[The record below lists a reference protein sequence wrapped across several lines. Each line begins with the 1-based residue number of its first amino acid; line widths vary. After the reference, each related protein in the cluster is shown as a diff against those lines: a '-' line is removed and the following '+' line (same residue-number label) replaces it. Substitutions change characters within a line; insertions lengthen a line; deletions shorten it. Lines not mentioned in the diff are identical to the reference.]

1 MLAADMPSP
10 VVPYGADQTMFVV
23 IDRRDEATEIRVER
37 SDLDTAI
44 SELVAG
50 CFNDPIKVISFNTLE
65 HWMKDISTDVAG
77 EIQARCD
84 IDGVTLPDYLSDF
97 VESHSRAHCHRHEL

>member
-1 MLAADMPSP
+1 M
-10 VVPYGADQTMFVV
+10 
-23 IDRRDEATEIRVER
+23 
-37 SDLDTAI
+37 
-44 SELVAG
+44 VAG

-65 HWMKDISTDVAG
+65 HWMKDISTDVAD

-97 VESHSRAHCHRHEL
+97 VQSHS

>member
-1 MLAADMPSP
+1 MLEAGLPSA

-23 IDRRDEATEIRVER
+23 IDRLDKATEIRVER
-37 SDLDTAI
+37 SDLDATI
-44 SELVAG
+44 GEMVAG
-50 CFNDPIKVISFNTLE
+50 YFNDPVKVISFNTLE
-65 HWMKDISTDVAG
+65 HWMRDISTDVAD

-97 VESHSRAHCHRHEL
+97 VESHS

>member
-1 MLAADMPSP
+1 MLEAGVPPP
-10 VVPYGADQTMFVV
+10 VVPYGADKTLFVV
-23 IDRRDEATEIRVER
+23 IDRLDQAREIRIERNDLEATIG
-37 SDLDTAI
+37 
-44 SELVAG
+44 ELVAG

-77 EIQARCD
+77 EIKARCD

-97 VESHSRAHCHRHEL
+97 VESHS